1 MDKKMWYICTMEYD
15 PAIKKNEAMPFVA
28 MWMDL
33 ECVKLCEVR
42 ERRRNI
48 IWCPL
53 HVKSKKKRYKWSY
66 VQDRFTDFENK
77 LMVARGKGSGE
88 EIVWQFRIE
97 MYLLLYLKCIT
108 NKDLLY
114 STCNSA
120 QYYVAALIEREF
132 GGEWIHAYVWLSQF
146 TVHLRLP
153 QYYLLIIYIT
163 IQTKKV

>member
-1 MDKKMWYICTMEYD
+1 MDKKMWYVCTMEYD

-53 HVKSKKKRYKWSY
+53 HVKSKKKWYKWSY

-88 EIVWQFRIE
+88 EIVWQFQIE

-114 STCNSA
+114 STWNSGWC
-120 QYYVAALIEREF
+120 YVAVCMRGES
-132 GGEWIHAYVWLSQF
+132 GGEWIHVYVWLSPF
-146 TVHLRLP
+146 AVHLKLS
-153 QYYLLIIYIT
+153 QCCLLIGYTSI
-163 IQTKKV
+163 